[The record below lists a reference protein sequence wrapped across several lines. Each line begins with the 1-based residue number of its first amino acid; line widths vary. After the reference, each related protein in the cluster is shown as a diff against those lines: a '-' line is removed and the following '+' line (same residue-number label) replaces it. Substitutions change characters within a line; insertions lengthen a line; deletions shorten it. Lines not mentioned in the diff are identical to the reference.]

1 LLGTLPLLAVGS
13 GATASSSSPPHN
25 GLIAVQGSDGIY
37 LVDPRTEKASLVPK
51 SVELGDPAWSPDGT
65 RLAVTSFE
73 SDRFDVFT
81 MKPDGSERTLV
92 LENAQSP
99 SWSPDG
105 KQLVVV
111 RDCSSCAEE
120 GVTSLAIVD
129 ADGKDVRALG
139 RDGSKDSLYVSAPEW
154 SPDGK
159 LIAFLDDGG
168 SVKLI
173 SPDGER
179 VPLPAAPIASVGVSW
194 SPDSSKLA
202 YDRYDG
208 KDTERAVVLDLASGR
223 ETVLPAPQG
232 GVESPVWSPEGDQLV
247 FNSREAQATTTTASC
262 GSRYTSHLWVMA
274 PDGTKAHQ
282 LGEGYLSFGAA
293 SWGRL
298 PDVAEEAPLP
308 PTAEKTT
315 PPAPP
320 ADDAPPPAPATDD
333 APPPA
338 PPADETKPPNPST
351 APVAPAE
358 PVRKPASRPPKP
370 AAALYGTI
378 AVRGEGA
385 IYLVDPDSGK
395 AQKVPGTAEMSAP
408 AWSPDVSLL
417 AVEKVEKG
425 GGASIYTI
433 RPDGTHPQLVL
444 PDASSPSWSADG
456 TKIYAVR
463 SECSTPCDPEDD
475 DANVVYAVQ
484 LDGGNAQR
492 VDFEDEDVYGG
503 RELNWPTDGSAIHFF
518 EDEESLVGPGSFDS
532 SQATWSSDGTQLAF
546 TGSAGPTEEPG
557 TGKTGLWIVSAEGGK
572 PQLLLRDATGRPSWA
587 AG

>member
-1 LLGTLPLLAVGS
+1 MLGTLPLLAVGS
-13 GATASSSSPPHN
+13 GATASPSVPPHN
-25 GLIAVQGSDGIY
+25 GLIAVQGSEGIS
-37 LVDPRTEKASLVPK
+37 LVDPRTETASLVPK
-51 SVELGDPAWSPDGT
+51 SLELGDPAWSPDGT
-65 RLAVTSFE
+65 LLAVTSFE
-73 SDRFDVFT
+73 MDRFDVFT

-111 RDCSSCAEE
+111 RECSSCAADEE
-120 GVTSLAIVD
+120 GATSLAVVN
-129 ADGKDVRALG
+129 ADGTDVHGLG
-139 RDGSKDSLYVSAPEW
+139 LDSKGSLYVSAPEW

-159 LIAFLDDGG
+159 LIAFVNGEG
-168 SVKLI
+168 RIELI
-173 SPDGER
+173 SPDGVR
-179 VPLPAAPIASVGVSW
+179 VPMPAAPIASLGVSW

-208 KDTERAVVLDLASGR
+208 KNSQVAVVLDLASGR

-247 FNSREAQATTTTASC
+247 FNSRDAQATTTTASC
-262 GSRYTSHLWVMA
+262 GAHYASHLWVMA

-282 LGEGYLSFGAA
+282 LGEGYFAWGPA
-293 SWGRL
+293 SWGRA
-298 PDVAEEAPLP
+298 PDIAEEPPLP
-308 PTAEKTT
+308 PAEKAA

-320 ADDAPPPAPATDD
+320 TDNAPPL
-333 APPPA
+333 A
-338 PPADETKPPNPST
+338 PPADTATPPNPAT
-351 APVAPAE
+351 APVASAE
-358 PVRKPASRPPKP
+358 PVRKPAARPPKP
-370 AAALYGTI
+370 ATALYGTI
-378 AVRGEGA
+378 AVRGDGG

-408 AWSPDVSLL
+408 SWSLDVSLL
-417 AVEKVEKG
+417 AVEKAEKD

-444 PDASSPSWSADG
+444 PNASAPSWSADG
-456 TKIYAVR
+456 KQIFAVH
-463 SECSTPCDPEDD
+463 SECTTPCDPEDD
-475 DANVVYAVQ
+475 DANVLYGVQ
-484 LDGGNAQR
+484 LDGSNAQR
-492 VDFEDEDVYGG
+492 VDFEDADVYGG

-518 EDEESLVGPGSFDS
+518 DDEESLVGPGSFDS
-532 SQATWSSDGTQLAF
+532 SEATWSTDGTQLAF

-572 PQLLLRDATGRPSWA
+572 PQLLLSDATGRPSWA
-587 AG
+587 SS